1 MKCCEYSPWANT
13 QMLDYTGKV
22 CRDKHSSL
30 LSRDKLYINATE
42 SIEAF
47 DDDNAYLTLFIA
59 AVKMFES
66 SFSVLFFNFLTTLIN
81 NI

>member
-13 QMLDYTGKV
+13 QMLNYTGKV

-42 SIEAF
+42 SIETF
-47 DDDNAYLTLFIA
+47 HDENVHLTLFIA

-66 SFSVLFFNFLTTLIN
+66 SFSVLFFYIFVRLVNSI
-81 NI
+81 